1 VWPLN
6 SDSNTHEIVI
16 HYPDNHR
23 PQRGINFLR
32 RRRHQ
37 SAQRLHECVAIA
49 RSDPRVSA
57 RHVDPPHCHTC
68 VILQRSGVVD
78 APFTFQVPQADGVV
92 DFMSQNFPNLY
103 RTYEVRF
110 FGESFSF
117 YDRQY
122 DQGQSMTLSKLT
134 ANEAV
139 FSIYETPFEGYY
151 SVLNYTLT
159 R

>member
-1 VWPLN
+1 MKSLYTILIIIALSVASTSCGDEDISLP
-6 SDSNTHEIVI
+6 SDYMSASLSPEAIHEFLPGTWTRLTVTRASYSNGQEYI
-16 HYPDNHR
+16 
-23 PQRGINFLR
+23 Q
-32 RRRHQ
+32 Q
-37 SAQRLHECVAIA
+37 E
-49 RSDPRVSA
+49 
-57 RHVDPPHCHTC
+57 
-68 VILQRSGVVD
+68 GVVD